1 MNKVES
7 ALQRTTDTK
16 ALVIGV
22 GTLPRTAEMFNELFP
37 GCRAVVVADTNTW
50 RVAGGEVHRILA
62 DAGIAQDEP
71 HVFTDPKLYAEWSFI
86 EELDVVA
93 VNKYMGWYHPW
104 PLTPDKAVWD
114 VARGK
119 PLIISEFGGEALYGQ
134 HGPADVASS
143 WSEEYQ
149 EALYRDNLRMFEN
162 IPNLRGVSPWILF
175 DFRSPFRF
183 HPANQEGWNRKG
195 LVSDQGYRKKAWYLM
210 RDYYMK
216 KRNNR

>member
-86 EELDVVA
+86 EELDGVLAATDAVPVA
-93 VNKYMGWYHPW
+93 VGSGVIND
-104 PLTPDKAVWD
+104 LTK
-114 VARGK
+114 
-119 PLIISEFGGEALYGQ
+119 LCS
-134 HGPADVASS
+134 HH
-143 WSEEYQ
+143 
-149 EALYRDNLRMFEN
+149 N
-162 IPNLRGVSPWILF
+162 
-175 DFRSPFRF
+175 RS
-183 HPANQEGWNRKG
+183 
-195 LVSDQGYRKKAWYLM
+195 
-210 RDYYMK
+210 
-216 KRNNR
+216 

>member
-149 EALYRDNLRMFEN
+149 EALYRDNLLSLIHISEPTR
-162 IPNLRGVSPWILF
+162 P
-175 DFRSPFRF
+175 
-183 HPANQEGWNRKG
+183 
-195 LVSDQGYRKKAWYLM
+195 
-210 RDYYMK
+210 
-216 KRNNR
+216 